1 MAICAG
7 NLNGKIYLRNCIQ
20 KIFEEG
26 KGTWPKELTWN
37 EDFTCF
43 MTPIYEDDIS
53 IPDNVRPD
61 QPDQVDLIDEEK
73 YNKVLKELQDR
84 SRNNDLSLKA
94 AQSLF
99 KQKILEVA
107 HANTP
112 QLDFEAVI
120 VLLNAKKILPCPRGP
135 GRNQR
140 NKVYMPDIACF
151 VCKEE
156 NLPQI
161 GSSPNVTD
169 KDKDMMT
176 LINSHLVVA
185 HPNEESAKDAHAAF
199 LKEAKNMG
207 FSKSEAT
214 TKARLEYGK
223 QSWTSTNAVW
233 DDTYLCFVNRPQN
246 SVSLTTGGSSCYV
259 SGSILHGPK
268 RQVPLAESASKIPEQ
283 VTLLKTGL
291 SKLYVDSKKAPYTS
305 EEAAKEAFLGVLR
318 SIDEDTN
325 RMNALALKHKVLPWT
340 LANGDS
346 DCAGHYLAKDYAC
359 FVCVTAPTP
368 PTNKRKSLDSS
379 MSTPSKKPKN
389 FISQVRAQFEI
400 LKLLLPETEATS
412 TILRIMEINV
422 NSLDKLFNAK
432 VQAFELALGQIR
444 IFTDSLKNDVE
455 DEDEALEAFS
465 MTLSLYK

>member
-1 MAICAG
+1 M
-7 NLNGKIYLRNCIQ
+7 
-20 KIFEEG
+20 
-26 KGTWPKELTWN
+26 
-37 EDFTCF
+37 
-43 MTPIYEDDIS
+43 
-53 IPDNVRPD
+53 
-61 QPDQVDLIDEEK
+61 IDEEK
-73 YNKVLKELQDR
+73 YNRVLKELQDH
-84 SRNNDLSLKA
+84 SRNNDLTLNA

-99 KQKILEVA
+99 KQKIVEVA
-107 HANTP
+107 PP
-112 QLDFEAVI
+112 QLDFDAVI
-120 VLLNAKKILPCPRGP
+120 VLLNAKKILPCPKGP

-140 NKVYMPDIACF
+140 SKVYMPDIACF
-151 VCKEE
+151 VCKKE

-161 GSSPNVTD
+161 GLSPNVVPKNSNRRPPHYMLPVATELD
-169 KDKDMMT
+169 KLTT
-176 LINSHLVVA
+176 LINSHLVVS
-185 HPNEESAKDAHAAF
+185 HPNEESAKDAHAEF
-199 LKEAKNMG
+199 VKEAKNLG

-214 TKARLEYGK
+214 TRARHEYGK
-223 QSWTSTNAVW
+223 QSWTSTNTVW
-233 DDTYLCFVNRPQN
+233 NDTYLCFVNRPQN

-259 SGSILHGPK
+259 SLPK
-268 RQVPLAESASKIPEQ
+268 RQVPLVESASKIPEQ
-283 VTLLKTGL
+283 VASLKTGL

-305 EEAAKEAFLGVLR
+305 EEAAKEAFLDVLR
-318 SIDEDTN
+318 SIDDDTN
-325 RMNALALKHKVLPWT
+325 RVNALALKHKVLPWT

-379 MSTPSKKPKN
+379 MSTPSKKPKG

-400 LKLLLPETEATS
+400 LKLLLPETEATI

-422 NSLDKLFNAK
+422 KSLDKLFNTK

-444 IFTDSLKNDVE
+444 TFTDSLKDDVE